1 MILCYILKA
10 HAHLASFHFF
20 QALKVLHNST
30 EFLPHVIF
38 LCPPPVETNYNI
50 ITTAPDLEN
59 GKPCQNIE
67 LAVSQS
73 WRPLTVMNIMKRVR
87 DFLFECCADLVA
99 L

>member
-1 MILCYILKA
+1 MKVVYY
-10 HAHLASFHFF
+10 FF

-67 LAVSQS
+67 LAVSRRQIAQNKKGVIS
-73 WRPLTVMNIMKRVR
+73 YSSTYAMRV
-87 DFLFECCADLVA
+87 ECLVTQVNSCFKCDS
-99 L
+99 